1 MEPMAMAACIPWEP
15 ASPAAFRIRVENR
28 SVAMAIPET
37 GLLLLPTS
45 PTIRE
50 DTVAKKNPNRMTRT
64 APSRLTGTTGN
75 SHMNRIIAKIAEKMN
90 FMLSSREVR
99 SVLVFLE
106 EESPLMES
114 RKVDR
119 ISGRDLI
126 RLMIPPAATAPA
138 PM

>member
-1 MEPMAMAACIPWEP
+1 
-15 ASPAAFRIRVENR
+15 
-28 SVAMAIPET
+28 MAIPET

-50 DTVAKKNPNRMTRT
+50 DTVAKKNPNRITRT

-75 SHMNRIIAKIAEKMN
+75 SHMNRIIAKIAAKMN

-99 SVLVFLE
+99 LVLVFLE